1 VPDESLYRAAVV
13 TGLFE
18 DFRTHEARHDGVR
31 IHALVGG
38 DGPPVLLL
46 HGYPQT
52 HAMWH
57 LVAPALARDHT
68 VVLADLRGYGDSD
81 KPEPSVANYTKRAMA
96 ADQVAV
102 MAGLGFDRFALVGH
116 DRGARVA
123 HRLTLDAPDAV
134 SQVAFL
140 DIVPTLHVFENVNRA
155 VAAAHFH
162 WFFLATGGG
171 VPERMIGNDPE
182 FWLRSFLTSVRPSSR
197 DFDPRAYAEYVRC
210 FTDPAAI
217 AATCAD
223 YRAAAGVDL
232 DHDAASRAAGERVR
246 CPALVL
252 WGEHG
257 AVARNNEVI
266 DVWRRYA
273 PDVTGT
279 ALPSGH
285 FVAEEAPDE
294 TTAALRDFLA

>member
-1 VPDESLYRAAVV
+1 MDGGYRPILVSRP
-13 TGLFE
+13 LP
-18 DFRTHEARHDGVR
+18 DFRTHDARHDGVR
-31 IHALVGG
+31 IHAVVAG

-68 VVLADLRGYGDSD
+68 VVVADLRGYGDSD
-81 KPEPSVANYTKRAMA
+81 KPAPDVAHYTKRAMA
-96 ADQVAV
+96 ADQVAL
-102 MAGLGFDRFALVGH
+102 MASLGFDRFALVGH

-123 HRLTLDAPDAV
+123 HRLTLDAPAAV
-134 SQVAFL
+134 SRVAFL
-140 DIVPTLHVFENVNRA
+140 DIVPTLHVFEHVDRA

-171 VPERMIGNDPE
+171 VPERLIAGDPE
-182 FWLRSFLTSVRPSSR
+182 FWLRSFLTSVRPSR
-197 DFDPRAYAEYVRC
+197 REFDPAAYAEYVRC
-210 FTDPAAI
+210 FADPATI

-223 YRAAAGVDL
+223 YRAAATVDL
-232 DHDAASRAAGERVR
+232 DHDTASRAAGERVR

-257 AVARNNEVI
+257 AVARNNDVLA
-266 DVWRRYA
+266 VWRGYA
-273 PDVTGT
+273 DDVTGT
-279 ALPSGH
+279 ALPAGH
-285 FVAEEAPDE
+285 FLAEEAPDE
-294 TTAALRDFLA
+294 TTAALRAWLV